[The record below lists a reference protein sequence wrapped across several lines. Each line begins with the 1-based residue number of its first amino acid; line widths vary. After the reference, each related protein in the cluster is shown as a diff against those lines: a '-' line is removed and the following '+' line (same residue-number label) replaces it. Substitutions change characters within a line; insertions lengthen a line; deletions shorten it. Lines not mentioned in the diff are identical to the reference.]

1 MSKKVLTE
9 TEIGVLERGLGFVP
23 TTNLINEENLRR
35 DFDDFSRKMR
45 CKTLGTSLSENF
57 SEVPAFKPKSLWKPP
72 AGHPCVELF
81 LSKLERELFPFLPD
95 KPQSYNM
102 SKEEWQAM
110 HNLAKDHSILI
121 KPSDK
126 GSCIAVWDY
135 KDYLAEGYKQLSNS
149 STYVEVKNYKEK
161 LLVDLTEKNNKIFKK
176 LCNKKVITEK
186 EFKRFTYSFKNA
198 SCLGKM
204 YLLPK
209 IHKRIYNVAG
219 CPVISNCGTPTEKM
233 SKFLDHHLQP
243 VTKGAKSYVK
253 DINNFLEKLEELG
266 KVPPNAML
274 VTANVVGLYPS
285 ICMTQVSKLSM
296 KNWKKEMIKVIQR
309 QI

>member
-1 MSKKVLTE
+1 
-9 TEIGVLERGLGFVP
+9 
-23 TTNLINEENLRR
+23 
-35 DFDDFSRKMR
+35 
-45 CKTLGTSLSENF
+45 
-57 SEVPAFKPKSLWKPP
+57 
-72 AGHPCVELF
+72 
-81 LSKLERELFPFLPD
+81 
-95 KPQSYNM
+95 
-102 SKEEWQAM
+102 
-110 HNLAKDHSILI
+110 
-121 KPSDK
+121 
-126 GSCIAVWDY
+126 
-135 KDYLAEGYKQLSNS
+135 
-149 STYVEVKNYKEK
+149 
-161 LLVDLTEKNNKIFKK
+161 
-176 LCNKKVITEK
+176 
-186 EFKRFTYSFKNA
+186 
-198 SCLGKM
+198 M

-219 CPVISNCGTPTEKM
+219 CPVISNCRTPTEKM